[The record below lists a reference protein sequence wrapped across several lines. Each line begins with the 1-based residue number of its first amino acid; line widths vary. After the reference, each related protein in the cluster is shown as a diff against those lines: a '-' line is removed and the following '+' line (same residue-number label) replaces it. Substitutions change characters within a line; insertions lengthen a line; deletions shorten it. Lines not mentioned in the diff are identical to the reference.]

1 MLLAIVLTMMP
12 AFIFSGFMF
21 PLYTMPKILQF
32 YSYFFPA
39 RYFTE
44 ITHGVFL
51 RGSSLQV
58 WGAQLAFLLAY
69 ALALIGLASLRFKKK
84 VS

>member
-1 MLLAIVLTMMP
+1 MP

-21 PLYTMPKILQF
+21 PVYTMPGILQF

-44 ITHGVFL
+44 ITHDVFL
-51 RGSSLQV
+51 RGSGFET
-58 WGAQLAFLLAY
+58 WGIDLAILLAY
-69 ALALIGLASLRFKKK
+69 ALGLIGLASLRFKKK